1 MLSSRLKLQKGIR
14 GRIIANLSMVAL
26 TIALLF
32 CYFIRIIVGRKIDS
46 IDRDNMR
53 NIGIICGR
61 HINQM

>member
-1 MLSSRLKLQKGIR
+1 MLSSRLKLQKGIC
-14 GRIIANLSMVAL
+14 GRTIAHFSMVAL

-32 CYFIRIIVGRKIDS
+32 CYFIRIIVGGKIDS
-46 IDRDNMR
+46 IDRDSMR